1 MKPARR
7 TFLGLA
13 AGAAALPAVL
23 RLARAQ
29 NYPTRPVRIVASA
42 PPGGNFDTLARL
54 LAPRLSE
61 RLGKPFIVDNRPG
74 GGTNIGTETV
84 VRAPA
89 DGYTLLV
96 VGPPAAI
103 NATLYDRLSFNFL
116 EDIAPIAA
124 VFRVP
129 HAMVVH
135 PSVPAKTVPEFI
147 AYSKSNSGKVNMA
160 SAGTG
165 TTPHMAGE
173 LFKAMAGV
181 NLVHVPYRGEGPA
194 ITDLLGGQ
202 VQVMFASATASIE
215 QVRAGKLR
223 PLAVTTATRWEG
235 LPDIPT
241 VGDFVPHYEV

>member
-1 MKPARR
+1 
-7 TFLGLA
+7 
-13 AGAAALPAVL
+13 
-23 RLARAQ
+23 
-29 NYPTRPVRIVASA
+29 
-42 PPGGNFDTLARL
+42 
-54 LAPRLSE
+54 
-61 RLGKPFIVDNRPG
+61 
-74 GGTNIGTETV
+74 
-84 VRAPA
+84 
-89 DGYTLLV
+89 
-96 VGPPAAI
+96 
-103 NATLYDRLSFNFL
+103 
-116 EDIAPIAA
+116 
-124 VFRVP
+124 
-129 HAMVVH
+129 MVVH

-194 ITDLLGGQ
+194 ITDLLRGQ

-241 VGDFVPHYEV
+241 VGDFVPHYEVSAWFGIGAPKNTPTEIVDKLNKEINAAIADPGMKARLAALGGEPLPGTPAEFGKLIAEETEKWAKVVRTAGLKAE